1 MAIIFRN
8 DKGSPLTY
16 VEMDNNLGT
25 FYVSSSLSGAQISLF
40 SEGTGSTSAVTHSF
54 EILAVT
60 SSISSSYAVTASY
73 ANSASYSVNA
83 DQLDGLDSSVF
94 LRNDQNGTLNGNLT
108 VTGTLIAQEYHT
120 EFVSASIIYESGST
134 QFGDTIDDTHTFTG
148 SLYISGGLET
158 VSEMTAAN
166 FVTTSDRRLKSE
178 IIPIKN
184 GLEVIKQFTSY
195 EYFKNENKEAGF
207 IAQEVQNV
215 IPYAVKQGEDGY
227 LRMNDRA
234 VLAYIHKA
242 VLELEQRITA
252 LEQK

>member
-8 DKGSPLTY
+8 DKGSPLSY
-16 VEMDNNLGT
+16 IEMDNNLGT
-25 FYVSSSLSGAQISLF
+25 FYVSSSLSGAQITLF
-40 SEGTGSTSAVTHSF
+40 SEGTGSTAAVSHSL
-54 EILAVT
+54 EILSVT
-60 SSISSSYAVTASY
+60 SSISSSYSSFATTASY
-73 ANSASYSVNA
+73 ASNA
-83 DQLDGLDSSVF
+83 ELIDGLDSSVF
-94 LRNDQNGTLNGNLT
+94 LRNDQDGTLNGNLT
-108 VTGTLIAQEYHT
+108 VTGTLTAQEYHT
-120 EFVSASIIYESGST
+120 EFVSASVIYESGST

-148 SLYISGGLET
+148 SLYISGGVET
-158 VSEMTAAN
+158 VSEITAAN

-184 GLEVIKQFTSY
+184 GLEILKQFTSY
-195 EYFKNENKEAGF
+195 EYIKNEKKEAGF
-207 IAQEVQNV
+207 IAQEVQEV
-215 IPYAVKQGEDGY
+215 IPYAVKEGEDGY